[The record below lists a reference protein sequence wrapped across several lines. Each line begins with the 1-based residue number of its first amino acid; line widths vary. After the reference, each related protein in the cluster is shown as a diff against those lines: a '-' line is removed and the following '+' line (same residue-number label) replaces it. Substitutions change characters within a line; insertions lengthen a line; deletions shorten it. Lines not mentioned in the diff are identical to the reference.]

1 MKKVYSDKM
10 ELVWVVSSDEMVAKL
25 AEKGIKSYKVGSKEY
40 FDYCKT
46 VDIFFT
52 THANIIGEKNPNS
65 IYIELW
71 HGIGPKQSG
80 FLADKVSEDDTQWY
94 SEIGKKIDFLIL
106 PSDFWRVIFSTILNC
121 KYSKIVPIGYP
132 KLDYFKNPKS
142 KENLSKVIG
151 RDVSKYDKIIYY
163 MPTFRK
169 GCSRDAEESKFNLDN
184 AINIEKYNDDELNQF
199 LKENNYLLCIKKHP
213 SEELESNFVDRENMI
228 TIREKSLLANMIT
241 INELPTQK
249 EKMGFT
255 PITRAVLDSTK
266 LEELGWKA
274 CWSFEDGIKQTI
286 NIMK

>member
-1 MKKVYSDKM
+1 M
-10 ELVWVVSSDEMVAKL
+10 
-25 AEKGIKSYKVGSKEY
+25 
-40 FDYCKT
+40 
-46 VDIFFT
+46 
-52 THANIIGEKNPNS
+52 
-65 IYIELW
+65 
-71 HGIGPKQSG
+71 
-80 FLADKVSEDDTQWY
+80 SEEDTQWY

-266 LEELGWKA
+266 LEELGWKV